1 MPPSPGN
8 PGGRGCRVILAL
20 GRDGQPTRSYP
31 TQARKPN
38 QTRTRTLWVYVV
50 WCWILYSI
58 PPMRPLAAVS
68 PVVRASPV
76 SRAGRPY
83 SPQTHFPGSTKYT
96 VVGGQALQALY
107 TPQVLQCCRTQG
119 GTAVRNVGYVGR
131 RRRRRQGGEA
141 GGAGGGGGGG
151 GRGGRG
157 GRGGGILSQI
167 STAKTSKRRQQARA
181 TAAHTSP
188 LPPATCYNRASLHR
202 PSWAGSEQEYYVV
215 LRIQC

>member
-50 WCWILYSI
+50 WGWILNSI
-58 PPMRPLAAVS
+58 SPMRPLAAVS

-96 VVGGQALQALY
+96 VVVGGQALQALY

-119 GTAVRNVGYVGR
+119 GTAVRNVDYVGR
-131 RRRRRQGGEA
+131 RRR
-141 GGAGGGGGGG
+141 GGGGGEEEEEARGG
-151 GRGGRG
+151 GR
-157 GRGGGILSQI
+157 
-167 STAKTSKRRQQARA
+167 RR
-181 TAAHTSP
+181 
-188 LPPATCYNRASLHR
+188 
-202 PSWAGSEQEYYVV
+202 
-215 LRIQC
+215 